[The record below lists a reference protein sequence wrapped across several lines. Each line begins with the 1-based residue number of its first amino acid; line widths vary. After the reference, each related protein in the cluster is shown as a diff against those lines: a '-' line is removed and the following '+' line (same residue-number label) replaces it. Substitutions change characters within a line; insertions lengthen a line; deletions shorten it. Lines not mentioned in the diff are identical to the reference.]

1 MAAVYQHS
9 SAVSSTERAPLYSDG
24 IVSFRLQRS
33 VWRRRVRTH
42 RKGRLRDGEPEMV
55 RDCCFNTVMEYLELC
70 GEWWEQSLKE
80 RGKKRVYRFQ
90 GWPVKKCFQCWQ
102 TEKTAASVKELLS
115 ASFPFIYCPDFFS
128 KQKKTIFFSPEIFFS
143 FTRGEN
149 VFFIIILW
157 FLFFFSSITFT
168 HNIFMF
174 FSGEKVSRKKF
185 TKK

>member
-24 IVSFRLQRS
+24 IVSFHLQRS

-90 GWPVKKCFQCWQ
+90 GWPVKKCFQCCQ

-115 ASFPFIYCPDFFS
+115 ASFHLFTVRTFFPNR
-128 KQKKTIFFSPEIFFS
+128 KNNFFSPEIFFS

-149 VFFIIILW
+149 VFLLLFCD
-157 FLFFFSSITFT
+157 FFF
-168 HNIFMF
+168 F
-174 FSGEKVSRKKF
+174 FPQSLSHIAFLCFFLVKVSRKKF

>member
-24 IVSFRLQRS
+24 IVSFHLQRS

-42 RKGRLRDGEPEMV
+42 RKGRLRDGQPEMV

-90 GWPVKKCFQCWQ
+90 GWPVKKCFQCCQ

-128 KQKKTIFFSPEIFFS
+128 KQKKQFFFSWNFFQFHS
-143 FTRGEN
+143 WGKC
-149 VFFIIILW
+149 VFIIILW
-157 FLFFFSSITFT
+157 FFFFSSITFT